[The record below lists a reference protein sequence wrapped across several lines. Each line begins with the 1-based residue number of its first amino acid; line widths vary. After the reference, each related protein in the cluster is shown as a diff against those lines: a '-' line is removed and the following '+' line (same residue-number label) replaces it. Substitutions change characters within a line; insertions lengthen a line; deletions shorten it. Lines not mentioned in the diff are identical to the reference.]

1 MLYLKATNSEDWEK
15 EWEFITNQP
24 SDENGFLND
33 YYQVDKDTFLNKVL
47 PELFDYANGVNLP
60 ENYVPETYFFLWDD
74 DTIVGL
80 FHLRHMLNDAL
91 RNGSGHIGYGIKKEY
106 RGKGYASEGL
116 RLAVEEAR
124 KIIPEDEVYLGVNK
138 NNPASLRVQMKN
150 GAYIHHEDELKYY
163 TRIPLGK

>member
-1 MLYLKATNSEDWEK
+1 MLYLKATNMEDWEK
-15 EWEFITNQP
+15 EFEFITNQP
-24 SDENGFLND
+24 ADENGFLND
-33 YYQVDKDTFLNKVL
+33 YYQVDKDSFLNKVL

-60 ENYVPETYFFLWDD
+60 KNFVPETYFFLWDD

-116 RLAVEEAR
+116 RLAIEEAR
-124 KIIPEDEVYLGVNK
+124 KIIPEHEVYLGVNK
-138 NNPASLRVQMKN
+138 DNPASLRVQLKN